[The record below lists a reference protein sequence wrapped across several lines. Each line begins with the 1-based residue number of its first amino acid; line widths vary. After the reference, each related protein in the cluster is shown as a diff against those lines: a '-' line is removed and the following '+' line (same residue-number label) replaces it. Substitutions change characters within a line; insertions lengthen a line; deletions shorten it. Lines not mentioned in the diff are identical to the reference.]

1 MGGGFWSAR
10 RPWRFLLSSL
20 LLSLNCEVA
29 APPRRRY
36 EQQLGNLGIVRVKR
50 AEKTRSF
57 RSFSSSWRHRS
68 LNRDLVESVGVL
80 GVLSVYFY
88 VVRAGPGGE
97 TRTADRVDTSRA
109 PDHRANRF
117 QLLRG
122 EKRRRQTLPGRLE
135 LPTLRLTA
143 SRSSQLSYGS
153 Y

>member
-1 MGGGFWSAR
+1 MLAADAPPPLPLPFPKLRSCCSAETALR
-10 RPWRFLLSSL
+10 AATWQFRDSKSEESRENDIIQIL
-20 LLSLNCEVA
+20 LLELETSL
-29 APPRRRY
+29 
-36 EQQLGNLGIVRVKR
+36 
-50 AEKTRSF
+50 
-57 RSFSSSWRHRS
+57 S

-80 GVLSVYFY
+80 GVFFGRFCVM
-88 VVRAGPGGE
+88 RAGPDGE

-143 SRSSQLSYGS
+143 SRSSQLS
-153 Y
+153 